1 MKKVVIPNATITPKK
16 EVKRMSLI
24 IEPELHRAFKVAC
37 AAEGKE
43 MSEVLIAYIKQFVK
57 EHLPA
62 ARPSKKAGRA

>member
-1 MKKVVIPNATITPKK
+1 
-16 EVKRMSLI
+16 MSLI
-24 IEPELHRAFKVAC
+24 IKPELHRAFKMAC

-62 ARPSKKAGRA
+62 GRPSKKAGRA